1 MEDCVDRVGL
11 VGLDGFWFC
20 GVLFDLESLGEGD
33 SVFVRGGDVE
43 GGGVMAGLEKER
55 ERWCLRDAMFLSMA
69 IGFGKVLALF

>member
-43 GGGVMAGLEKER
+43 GGGVMAGVGR
-55 ERWCLRDAMFLSMA
+55 ERWCLREAMFLSMVT
-69 IGFGKVLALF
+69 GV